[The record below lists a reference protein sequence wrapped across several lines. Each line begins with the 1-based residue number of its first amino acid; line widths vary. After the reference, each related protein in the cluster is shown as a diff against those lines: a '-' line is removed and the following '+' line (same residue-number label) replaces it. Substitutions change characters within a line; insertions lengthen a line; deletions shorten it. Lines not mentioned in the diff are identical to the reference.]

1 MGILTVVRT
10 MISRILVPMDDS
22 EMAQQA
28 LEYALENHPDAEI
41 TVLHVVGGP
50 SLWGGA
56 ATSLALEEDVEE
68 AAEERAEDVFDDAK
82 KLAAEYDVEITTE
95 VQLGHPARAIVNSAD
110 DFDAVVIGSHGGSL
124 VDRLVV
130 GNVAQKVFRNSPV
143 PVIVAR

>member
-1 MGILTVVRT
+1 

-22 EMAQQA
+22 EMAQHA

-41 TVLHVVGGP
+41 TVLHVVGEP
-50 SLWGGA
+50 SPWGGA
-56 ATSLALEEDVEE
+56 ATSLALEE
-68 AAEERAEDVFDDAK
+68 ATEERAEDVFDDAK
-82 KLAAEYDVEITTE
+82 ELAAEYDVEITTE

-130 GNVAQKVFRNSPV
+130 GNVAQKVVRNSPV

>member
-1 MGILTVVRT
+1 ML
-10 MISRILVPMDDS
+10 SQILVPMDDS
-22 EMAQQA
+22 EMARRA

-56 ATSLALEEDVEE
+56 ATSLALEEDIEA
-68 AAEERAEDVFDDAK
+68 AAEERSEEVFDDARE
-82 KLAAEYDVEITTE
+82 LAAEYDVEITTE
-95 VQLGHPARAIVNSAD
+95 VQLGHPARAVLNSAD

-124 VDRLVV
+124 ADRLVV